1 MKARYQYRIYPR
13 PTQIEP
19 LAKAFGCSRVV
30 WNDALWVYKNAFKNG
45 QERPKDVDKLVITQA
60 KKTES
65 RVWLSEVSN
74 IVLQQSFRDLQ
85 AAWNNYFSSLS
96 GRRKGKLV
104 GKPKLKKK
112 TSRQSMRFREGG
124 FSVHSCSVKLA
135 KIGHV
140 PMVVSRP
147 LPSKP
152 SSVTIIKDTIGRY
165 FASFV
170 VEVPQETLPETDR
183 SCGIDLGLSHFCI
196 LSSGEKVENPRLHKK
211 MLQKIK
217 LANRRLAKAKK
228 DSNRRKKRK
237 LRLAKLHAKVKDAR
251 TDFLHKLTTRL
262 VAENQSLAI
271 EDLNVAGLVKNRKLS
286 RAISDASWSKF
297 KTMLQAKCDK
307 YGRNLTI
314 VDRWYPSSQICSC
327 CGHRWSDA
335 PAEGSRRTPV
345 RGGKKKLDVREWECL
360 FCNTIHDRDINAAE
374 NLNRYHK
381 GTMWSGGQS
390 DQDGAYKLRGK
401 PTQTAPHKY
410 ERGASVSQ
418 AKLAVCGETLTNPI
432 QLTLLSGN
440 LRCFSTERMSIT

>member
-30 WNDALWVYKNAFKNG
+30 WNDALWVYKNAFRNG
-45 QERPKDVDKLVITQA
+45 EERPKDVDKLVITQA
-60 KKTES
+60 KKTEARS
-65 RVWLSEVSN
+65 WLSEVSN

-85 AAWNNYFSSLS
+85 TAWNNYFSSKN
-96 GRRKGKLV
+96 GKRKGKPV

-112 TSRQSMRFREGG
+112 TSRQSMRFRKGG

-147 LPSKP
+147 LPSAP
-152 SSVTIIKDTIGRY
+152 SSVTIIKDTTGRY

-170 VEVPQETLPETDR
+170 VEVPAEIAPQTDA
-183 SCGIDLGLSHFCI
+183 SCGIDLGLTHFCT
-196 LSSGEKVENPRLHKK
+196 LSSDEKVENPRLHKK
-211 MLQKIK
+211 MLRKIK
-217 LANRRLAKAKK
+217 KANRGLAKAKK

-237 LRLAKLHAKVKDAR
+237 LRLAKLHARVKDAR

-286 RAISDASWSKF
+286 RAISDAGWAKF
-297 KTMLQAKCDK
+297 KTMLAAKCDK
-307 YGRNLTI
+307 YGRDLTI

-327 CGHRWSDA
+327 CGKS
-335 PAEGSRRTPV
+335 
-345 RGGKKKLDVREWECL
+345 GGKKELNVREWSCL
-360 FCNTIHDRDINAAE
+360 YCNAFHDRDFNAST
-374 NLNRYHK
+374 NLKNQIK
-381 GTMWSGGQS
+381 IEAGGQS
-390 DQDGAYKLRGK
+390 DSYNN
-401 PTQTAPHKY
+401 
-410 ERGASVSQ
+410 ERGASVSP
-418 AKLAVCGETLTNPI
+418 ATLAVCDEPLTTYE
-432 QLTLLSGN
+432 QLTL
-440 LRCFSTERMSIT
+440 F